1 MARSARAIMAMIPQA
16 YERRRAA
23 AVADRAPHNM
33 QPEPVTCGH
42 GTRAGD
48 HARASRAV
56 KSRDNHTN

>member
-1 MARSARAIMAMIPQA
+1 MAMIPQA

-48 HARASRAV
+48 HAAYMYMSCAAR
-56 KSRDNHTN
+56 T